1 MYKIGEQNI
10 TKSIV
15 VQNMFWKF
23 GERIGGQLVTFVVSI
38 ILARILMPEDYGLI
52 AMVLVFTNIANV
64 FVVSGIGQSL
74 IQKKNIDNL
83 DFSSIFFLS
92 LSISVLLYG
101 IIYFT
106 APLVSQFYGYLLL
119 TPIMRIMG
127 ISLFCSAINTVQNAY
142 VARNMI
148 FRRSFFSSTGA
159 SIVSFLVGIV
169 LAINGFGVWAL
180 VVQQLFSSLTRTV
193 ILWFT
198 VKWRPT
204 WQFSFNRVKTLF
216 SYGWKLQMAGLLNV
230 LTTEIRNLIIGKLYR
245 SEDLAF
251 YNRGNMFPSIFADNI
266 IFSISDVIFPVAS
279 KYQDTRV
286 RLKELT
292 RTYVRVTSYFIFPI
306 MVGLAV
312 TATSLVKVLL
322 TDKWLPVVPY
332 LRIATFS
339 FAIIVI
345 QIAIQD
351 AIKAVGRSDIFLYI
365 DIFRK
370 IIGLITLFIFMRY
383 GVLAIALTTFIT
395 GPISV
400 IMIIVVSK
408 KMLAYKYVEHF
419 NDNFPILLSSL
430 LMGVIVFSIQLFNLS
445 SFLTLLIQV
454 TIGII
459 VYCFLSRL
467 FNFEGYNLSLEYLNK
482 LKNKIKNGSQ

>member
-1 MYKIGEQNI
+1 
-10 TKSIV
+10 
-15 VQNMFWKF
+15 
-23 GERIGGQLVTFVVSI
+23 
-38 ILARILMPEDYGLI
+38 
-52 AMVLVFTNIANV
+52 
-64 FVVSGIGQSL
+64 
-74 IQKKNIDNL
+74 
-83 DFSSIFFLS
+83 
-92 LSISVLLYG
+92 
-101 IIYFT
+101 
-106 APLVSQFYGYLLL
+106 
-119 TPIMRIMG
+119 
-127 ISLFCSAINTVQNAY
+127 
-142 VARNMI
+142 
-148 FRRSFFSSTGA
+148 
-159 SIVSFLVGIV
+159 
-169 LAINGFGVWAL
+169 
-180 VVQQLFSSLTRTV
+180 
-193 ILWFT
+193 
-198 VKWRPT
+198 
-204 WQFSFNRVKTLF
+204 
-216 SYGWKLQMAGLLNV
+216 MAGLLNV